1 MRSAVSACV
10 IVAAAWV
17 GCAWAGRVWAADAVE
32 RIDNGTVTV
41 GIDRE
46 KGGAI
51 VWLSWRG
58 HPGNAVNLHD
68 PGRLIQQSYYAGQL
82 LDRTAEGQHAAWSP
96 WPWNP
101 IQAGGVRSWAR
112 TTRFE
117 RTADGRLIGETAG
130 KLWDMPDEE
139 AAAVIRQVT
148 GFETGLD
155 NIVSL
160 ECELECRRQEG
171 DRWGPPVPR
180 HQELPACY
188 FTRSFGSVRT
198 YLGDG
203 RWQDE
208 AIPPGPPWGR
218 VMPPRGVVACFDAT
232 GQGVAVY
239 SPDATEAWNVG
250 PHGQG
255 ASDDPAAGPCMHV
268 APITT
273 ASLGPRSVFRFR
285 AWLVVG
291 DEREIATAID
301 AVAQRTHA
309 PGHGQPLA
317 VPA

>member
-1 MRSAVSACV
+1 MRSALPAYV

-17 GCAWAGRVWAADAVE
+17 GCAWAGRVRAADTVE

-82 LDRTAEGQHAAWSP
+82 LDRTAEGQSAAWTP

-117 RTADGRLIGETAG
+117 RRADGRLIGETAG

-148 GFETGLD
+148 GFESGFD
-155 NIVSL
+155 NVVSL

-208 AIPPGPPWGR
+208 TIPPGPPWGR

-273 ASLGPRSVFRFR
+273 ASLGPRSVFRYR

-291 DEREIATAID
+291 DEREITTAID
-301 AVAQRTHA
+301 EVAEHTHA
-309 PGHGQPLA
+309 PGQSLA
-317 VPA
+317 APP

>member
-1 MRSAVSACV
+1 MRSALPACV
-10 IVAAAWV
+10 VVAAAWV
-17 GCAWAGRVWAADAVE
+17 GCAWAGRVWAADTVE

-82 LDRTAEGQHAAWSP
+82 LDRTAEGQHAAWTP

-117 RTADGRLIGETAG
+117 RRAEGRLIGETAG

-148 GFETGLD
+148 GFESGFD
-155 NIVSL
+155 NVVSL

-188 FTRSFGSVRT
+188 FTRSFGSART

-203 RWQDE
+203 GWRDE

-239 SPDATEAWNVG
+239 SPEATEAWNVG

-255 ASDDPAAGPCMHV
+255 ASDDSAAGPCMHV

-273 ASLGPRSVFRFR
+273 ASLGPRSVFRYR

-291 DEREIATAID
+291 DEREITTAID
-301 AVAQRTHA
+301 AVAEHTHA
-309 PGHGQPLA
+309 PGQSLA
-317 VPA
+317 APP

>member
-1 MRSAVSACV
+1 MRSAMPAYV

-17 GCAWAGRVWAADAVE
+17 GCAWASCVSAADAVE

-46 KGGAI
+46 KGGAV

-68 PGRLIQQSYYAGQL
+68 PGRLIQQSYYAGEL
-82 LDRTAEGQHAAWSP
+82 LDRTPEGQHAAWTP

-117 RTADGRLIGETAG
+117 RTADGGLIGETAG

-148 GFETGLD
+148 GFETGFD
-155 NIVSL
+155 NVVSL
-160 ECELECRRQEG
+160 ECEIECRRQEG

-188 FTRSFGSVRT
+188 FTRSFGSVKV

-203 RWQDE
+203 RWRDE

-255 ASDDPAAGPCMHV
+255 ASDDPAAGPCIHV
-268 APITT
+268 APIAT

-291 DEREIATAID
+291 DEQEITTAID

-309 PGHGQPLA
+309 PGQSLA
-317 VPA
+317 VPP

>member
-1 MRSAVSACV
+1 MRSVVSACV
-10 IVAAAWV
+10 IVVAAWV
-17 GCAWAGRVWAADAVE
+17 GCACAGRVRAADAVE
-32 RIDNGTVTV
+32 RIENGTVTV

-58 HPGNAVNLHD
+58 HPANAVNLHD

-82 LDRTAEGQHAAWSP
+82 LDRTAEGQHAAWTP

-117 RTADGRLIGETAG
+117 RRADGRLIGETAG

-148 GFETGLD
+148 GFESGFD
-155 NIVSL
+155 NVVSF

-203 RWQDE
+203 RWRDE

-273 ASLGPRSVFRFR
+273 ASLGPRSVFRYR

-301 AVAQRTHA
+301 AVAEHTHA
-309 PGHGQPLA
+309 PGQSLA
-317 VPA
+317 APP

>member
-1 MRSAVSACV
+1 MRFAVPTYV

-17 GCAWAGRVWAADAVE
+17 GCAWASCASAADAVE

-46 KGGAI
+46 KGSAI

-82 LDRTAEGQHAAWSP
+82 LDRTGEGQHAAWTP

-101 IQAGGVRSWAR
+101 IQAGGVRSWAP

-117 RTADGRLIGETAG
+117 RRAEGRLIGETAG

-148 GFETGLD
+148 GFESGFD
-155 NIVSL
+155 NVVSL

-188 FTRSFGSVRT
+188 FTRSFRSVRT

-203 RWQDE
+203 RWRDE

-268 APITT
+268 APIAT
-273 ASLGPRSVFRFR
+273 ASLGPRSTFRFR

-301 AVAQRTHA
+301 AVAEHTHA
-309 PGHGQPLA
+309 PGQSLA
-317 VPA
+317 TPP